1 MGCDNESFVYDNDE
15 EPLAWAL
22 RGRKMEFTASSPDEK
37 VSLSHCQV
45 CSIPICS
52 QALVEACQRL
62 GVTFV
67 GEDEVQGTIR
77 IVDSR
82 GSGPP
87 SLKTFQ
93 RLQVLEFDSTRK
105 RMSVIVRYP
114 CGRVFI
120 VTKGAETSV
129 LPLCL
134 SGPIEAT
141 NRDIDRYAL
150 VGLRTLAVA
159 CRQLSER
166 DLAKFEQDFAAAQQA
181 IEQGRPT

>member
-37 VSLSHCQV
+37 VSRSHYCQV
-45 CSIPICS
+45 CTIPLCA

-67 GEDEVQGTIR
+67 GEDEVLGTIR

-93 RLQVLEFDSTRK
+93 RLHVLEFDSTRK
-105 RMSVIVRYP
+105 RMSVIVRNP
-114 CGRVFI
+114 SGSLALVA
-120 VTKGAETSV
+120 KGAESSI
-129 LPLCL
+129 LPLCTA
-134 SGPIEAT
+134 GPVFAV
-141 NRDIDRYAL
+141 NRSIDEYA
-150 VGLRTLAVA
+150 VQGLRFGILPWCSLLRSDV
-159 CRQLSER
+159 E
-166 DLAKFEQDFAAAQQA
+166 KAQ
-181 IEQGRPT
+181 